1 MLVRL
6 ALAGPRAALDL
17 ASAARRGAVSNAFK
31 ASVAV
36 TGAVAERRR
45 LAPVEEEST
54 PGSLS
59 RLGKQ
64 ECLALLATHTVGR
77 LAYVA
82 REDVPDV
89 VPMNYVVHEGAILLR
104 SGLGPK
110 LQAAERRAVVA
121 FEVDEVDEVAHT
133 GWSVV
138 AVGKAHRLS
147 PQEHDALPAD
157 AIPVAWARGPRWAV
171 IRIDPTRVEG
181 RRLT

>member
-17 ASAARRGAVSNAFK
+17 ALAARRSAVSNAFK

-36 TGAVAERRR
+36 TGAVADRRR
-45 LAPVEEEST
+45 LAPAELDTT
-54 PGSLS
+54 PGALLS
-59 RLGKQ
+59 IPRP
-64 ECLALLATHTVGR
+64 ECLDLLRTHTVGR

-89 VPMNYVVHEGAILLR
+89 VPVNYVIHDGAILLR
-104 SGLGPK
+104 SGVGPK

-138 AVGKAHRLS
+138 AVGKARRL
-147 PQEHDALPAD
+147 PTQERDALPAD
-157 AIPVAWARGPRWAV
+157 AIPVAWAHGPRWAV
-171 IRIDPTRVEG
+171 IRIEPTRVEG
-181 RRLT
+181 RRLA

>member
-6 ALAGPRAALDL
+6 ALAGPRAAVDL
-17 ASAARRGAVSNAFK
+17 AAAARRSAVSNAFK

-36 TGAVAERRR
+36 AGAVADRRR
-45 LAPVEEEST
+45 LAPVEDDPT
-54 PGSLS
+54 PGTLS
-59 RLGKQ
+59 RIPKA
-64 ECLALLATHTVGR
+64 ECLQLLTTHTVGR

-89 VPMNYVVHEGAILLR
+89 VPVNYVVHDGAILLR
-104 SGLGPK
+104 SGVGPK

-121 FEVDEVDEVAHT
+121 FEVDEVDEGAHT

-138 AVGKAHRLS
+138 AVGKARRLT
-147 PQEHDALPAD
+147 PQERDALPAE
-157 AIPVAWARGPRWAV
+157 AVPVAWARGPRWAV

>member
-6 ALAGPRAALDL
+6 ALAGPRAALGL
-17 ASAARRGAVSNAFK
+17 AEAARRSAVSNAFK
-31 ASVAV
+31 ATVAV
-36 TGAVAERRR
+36 TGAVAERRH
-45 LAPVEEEST
+45 LAPTEDDTS

-59 RLGKQ
+59 RLGKP
-64 ECLALLATHTVGR
+64 ECLALLRTHTVGR

-89 VPMNYVVHEGAILLR
+89 VPVNYVVHEGAILLR
-104 SGLGPK
+104 SGVGPK

-121 FEVDEVDEVAHT
+121 FEVDEVDEHAHT

-138 AVGKAHRLS
+138 AVGKARRLS
-147 PQEHDALPAD
+147 PAERDALPAD
-157 AIPVAWARGPRWAV
+157 AVPVAWARGPRWAV
-171 IRIDPTRVEG
+171 IRIDPTRIEG

>member
-1 MLVRL
+1 VLVRL

-17 ASAARRGAVSNAFK
+17 ASAARRSAASNAFK
-31 ASVAV
+31 ASVAI
-36 TGAVAERRR
+36 TGSVADRRR
-45 LAPVEEEST
+45 LAPAGDDPT
-54 PGSLS
+54 PGVLV
-59 RLGKQ
+59 RIPQQ
-64 ECLALLATHTVGR
+64 ECLELLATHTVGR

-89 VPMNYVVHEGAILLR
+89 VPVNYVVHDGAILLR
-104 SGLGPK
+104 SGVGPK

-121 FEVDEVDEVAHT
+121 FEVDEVDEQAHA

-138 AVGKAHRLS
+138 AVGQARRLS
-147 PQEHDALPAD
+147 PQERDALPAD
-157 AIPVAWARGPRWAV
+157 AVPVAWARGPRWAV